1 MVTMPSTEASAR
13 SSTTHPTANTI
24 SPLTRVN
31 TARPFSSGCDWPS
44 LFNDRGER
52 GRVLAASGISATL
65 LRSRS
70 VEEDCSRVEG
80 NCSPHGTARNHLP
93 AAGRL
98 SLCIPPARAWPLL
111 MQFLLSRRDRD
122 RQSRGG
128 SSVYASLRNDDHPRP
143 RSRGNHRP
151 AVP

>member
-31 TARPFSSGCDWPS
+31 TARLFSSGCDWPS

-80 NCSPHGTARNHLP
+80 DCSPHGTARNHFAAAGGSKLSVLLTGGGNELRRP
-93 AAGRL
+93 EDCSGAGRL
-98 SLCIPPARAWPLL
+98 SPCI
-111 MQFLLSRRDRD
+111 
-122 RQSRGG
+122 
-128 SSVYASLRNDDHPRP
+128 
-143 RSRGNHRP
+143 RP
-151 AVP
+151 APPGPW